1 MQFIENTQVK
11 IPLKKPQ
18 MHSETLSRNQ
28 LKKNLDLKDICLL
41 KSNYRILFHNW
52 AKENTVIK
60 LTNSYQR

>member
-1 MQFIENTQVK
+1 
-11 IPLKKPQ
+11 

-28 LKKNLDLKDICLL
+28 LQKNLDLKDICLL